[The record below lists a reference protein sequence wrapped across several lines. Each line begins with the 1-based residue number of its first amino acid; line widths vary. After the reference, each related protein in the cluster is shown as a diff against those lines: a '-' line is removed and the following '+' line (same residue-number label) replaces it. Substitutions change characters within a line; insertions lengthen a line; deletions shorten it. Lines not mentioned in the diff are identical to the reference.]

1 MRVQMTGGVLAAM
14 LIAGS
19 AQAVPLSFT
28 KLDGV
33 TGGDIANTAV
43 FKADLSAIDGII
55 ASIII
60 RDSGL
65 PSGSSPG
72 QFSGFDLDAIK
83 ISATDCATAACAAAA
98 VGLDVFSFLGSSV
111 VFTPGTQAAPADPK
125 LFGTNAAGTGLDNG
139 VATLGAFDGESSTV
153 TPDGFISLGDNG
165 VIAFNLT
172 SAISG
177 LGYFLY
183 IGEVGDNGEVAASDI
198 QVLPTRVPEPGMLG
212 LLGIGIAGFGL
223 MRRRAA

>member
-1 MRVQMTGGVLAAM
+1 MACSRPGRRGPAA
-14 LIAGS
+14 G
-19 AQAVPLSFT
+19 
-28 KLDGV
+28 
-33 TGGDIANTAV
+33 
-43 FKADLSAIDGII
+43 
-55 ASIII
+55 
-60 RDSGL
+60 
-65 PSGSSPG
+65 
-72 QFSGFDLDAIK
+72 
-83 ISATDCATAACAAAA
+83 
-98 VGLDVFSFLGSSV
+98 
-111 VFTPGTQAAPADPK
+111 PK
-125 LFGTNAAGTGLDNG
+125 LFGTNAAGTGLDDS

-212 LLGIGIAGFGL
+212 LLRIGIAGFGM